1 MAPEG
6 FAEKELG
13 KAFKYTVKDPDL
25 AVFLNFVYNN
35 DINID
40 LFKASMRKQEATLN
54 QRLVSAQDTL
64 QTIREKGMDMY
75 KVISHKKKKTLYFVK
90 L

>member
-1 MAPEG
+1 
-6 FAEKELG
+6 
-13 KAFKYTVKDPDL
+13 
-25 AVFLNFVYNN
+25 
-35 DINID
+35 
-40 LFKASMRKQEATLN
+40 MRKQEATLN

-75 KVISHKKKKTLYFVK
+75 KVISHKRKKIYIVK